1 MYVKL
6 KDNFKKGKYGDEGGV
21 LYMNDNEQQIYDQV
35 SQKIKEAYPEVMITN
50 QKLSNSQS
58 VFPAVSIVLTNDAVV
73 PEYSTFDQLEN
84 VCNEIFE
91 FEIANSN
98 ESGMDDIKTIITIID
113 EKMNEFGYLRIQLGL
128 IDDKEINDIRRLVK
142 YEKLIIK

>member
-1 MYVKL
+1 
-6 KDNFKKGKYGDEGGV
+6 
-21 LYMNDNEQQIYDQV
+21 MNDNEQQIYNQV
-35 SQKIKEAYPEVMITN
+35 SQKIKEAYPKAIISN
-50 QKLSNSQS
+50 QKLPDNQS
-58 VFPAVSIVLTNDAVV
+58 VFPAVSIVLTNNAVL

-84 VCNEIFE
+84 VCNEVFE

-98 ESGMDDIKTIITIID
+98 ESGINDVKAIIAIID

-128 IDDKEINDIRRLVK
+128 IEDKEINDIRRLVK

>member
-1 MYVKL
+1 
-6 KDNFKKGKYGDEGGV
+6 
-21 LYMNDNEQQIYDQV
+21 MNDNEQQIYNQV
-35 SQKIKEAYPEVMITN
+35 SKIIKEAYPKVTITN
-50 QKLSNSQS
+50 QKLPDNQA
-58 VFPAVSIVLTNDAVV
+58 VYPAVSIVLTNNAVL

-98 ESGMDDIKTIITIID
+98 ESGMNDVKAIIAIID
-113 EKMNEFGYLRIQLGL
+113 EKMNEFGYLRIYLGL
-128 IDDKEINDIRRLVK
+128 IENKEINDIRRLVK

>member
-1 MYVKL
+1 MKL
-6 KDNFKKGKYGDEGGV
+6 EDNFKKGKYGGKGGV

-35 SQKIKEAYPEVMITN
+35 SEKIKEAYPEAVITN
-50 QKLSNSQS
+50 QKLSANQL
-58 VFPAVSIVLTNDAVV
+58 VFPAVSIVLTNNAVL

-84 VCNEIFE
+84 VCNEVFE
-91 FEIANSN
+91 FEIVDSN
-98 ESGMDDIKTIITIID
+98 ESGMNDVKAIIAIID

-128 IDDKEINDIRRLVK
+128 TEDKEINDIRRLVK

>member
-1 MYVKL
+1 
-6 KDNFKKGKYGDEGGV
+6 
-21 LYMNDNEQQIYDQV
+21 MNDNEQQIYNQV
-35 SQKIKEAYPEVMITN
+35 SKIIKEAYPKVTITN
-50 QKLSNSQS
+50 QKLPDNQS
-58 VFPAVSIVLTNDAVV
+58 VFPAVSIVLTNNAVL

-84 VCNEIFE
+84 VCNEVFE

-98 ESGMDDIKTIITIID
+98 ESGINDVKAIIAIID

-128 IDDKEINDIRRLVK
+128 IEDKEINDIRRLVK

>member
-1 MYVKL
+1 
-6 KDNFKKGKYGDEGGV
+6 
-21 LYMNDNEQQIYDQV
+21 MNDNEQQIYNQV
-35 SQKIKEAYPEVMITN
+35 SQKIKEAYPKAMISN
-50 QKLSNSQS
+50 QKLPDNQS
-58 VFPAVSIVLTNDAVV
+58 VFPAVSIVLTNNAVL

-84 VCNEIFE
+84 VCNEVFE

-98 ESGMDDIKTIITIID
+98 ELGINDVKAIIAIID

-128 IDDKEINDIRRLVK
+128 IEDKEINDIRRLVK

>member
-1 MYVKL
+1 MFGSDIIRIKVKGYL
-6 KDNFKKGKYGDEGGV
+6 RN
-21 LYMNDNEQQIYDQV
+21 
-35 SQKIKEAYPEVMITN
+35 IT
-50 QKLSNSQS
+50 
-58 VFPAVSIVLTNDAVV
+58 D
-73 PEYSTFDQLEN
+73 
-84 VCNEIFE
+84 NEIFE

-98 ESGMDDIKTIITIID
+98 ELGMDDIKTIITIID

>member
-1 MYVKL
+1 
-6 KDNFKKGKYGDEGGV
+6 
-21 LYMNDNEQQIYDQV
+21 MNDNEQQIYNQV
-35 SQKIKEAYPEVMITN
+35 SQKIKEAYPKAMISN
-50 QKLSNSQS
+50 QKLPDNQS
-58 VFPAVSIVLTNDAVV
+58 VFPAVSIVLTNNAVL

-84 VCNEIFE
+84 VCNEVFE

-98 ESGMDDIKTIITIID
+98 ESGINDVKAIIAIID

-128 IDDKEINDIRRLVK
+128 IEDKEINDIRRLVK

>member
-113 EKMNEFGYLRIQLGL
+113 EKMN
-128 IDDKEINDIRRLVK
+128 
-142 YEKLIIK
+142 

>member
-1 MYVKL
+1 
-6 KDNFKKGKYGDEGGV
+6 
-21 LYMNDNEQQIYDQV
+21 
-35 SQKIKEAYPEVMITN
+35 MITN